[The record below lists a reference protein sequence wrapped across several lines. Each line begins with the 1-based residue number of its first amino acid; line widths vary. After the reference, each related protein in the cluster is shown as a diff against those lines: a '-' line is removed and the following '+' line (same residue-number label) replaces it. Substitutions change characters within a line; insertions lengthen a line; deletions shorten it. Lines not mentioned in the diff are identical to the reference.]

1 MATVA
6 LSSKAVGSTV
16 KLKVNGTAKNF
27 IVVHQGK
34 PGSMY
39 DASCDGTWLLMQD
52 CYESRQWHSSNNND
66 YENSTID
73 NYLNTTF
80 LNLFESNIR
89 DAIKQ
94 VKIPYRKGAGYGKT
108 VTSGSSGLST
118 KIFLLSSTEVNLVHG
133 YEPTNEGACLS
144 YFSGTAQ
151 NGADNKRVAK
161 LNGSATNWWLRSPF
175 CYSNNGSTHALLVL
189 SNGNWNYGNC
199 SFSYGIRPALV
210 LPSSLLVSD
219 DGSVQTNTA
228 PTISSPSGN
237 SGVNLGS
244 KAAAFNF
251 QYTPSDADGDKL
263 TVTEKLDGVTK
274 KTRSNVTSGTQLT
287 FECASTAAEFQ
298 KILNGSHTITIEV
311 SDGKEKA
318 TFTAT
323 FTKQVTGATITLDEP
338 LAVEG
343 DITVAILTV
352 TGDIPA
358 DADYTVE
365 VTNNA
370 NDSSPV
376 WQDVTTEVKNGT
388 NIVFENHENTN
399 GAAFNFRIT
408 VDRGASNTGGYIT
421 GVSGAFQ

>member
-39 DASCDGTWLLMQD
+39 DASCNGTWLLMQD

-108 VTSGSSGLST
+108 VTSGASGLST

-161 LNGSATNWWLRSPF
+161 LNGSAAGWWLRSPYCF
-175 CYSNNGSTHALLVL
+175 SSGGSTLALYVAAMAA
-189 SNGNWNYGNC
+189 G
-199 SFSYGIRPALV
+199 AA
-210 LPSSLLVSD
+210 
-219 DGSVQTNTA
+219 TTA
-228 PTISSPSGN
+228 PTRVASAPLWYFPLLSWS
-237 SGVNLGS
+237 
-244 KAAAFNF
+244 
-251 QYTPSDADGDKL
+251 L
-263 TVTEKLDGVTK
+263 TTGRFRRTRLRRSAVRAVTVG
-274 KTRSNVTSGTQLT
+274 
-287 FECASTAAEFQ
+287 
-298 KILNGSHTITIEV
+298 
-311 SDGKEKA
+311 
-318 TFTAT
+318 
-323 FTKQVTGATITLDEP
+323 
-338 LAVEG
+338 
-343 DITVAILTV
+343 
-352 TGDIPA
+352 
-358 DADYTVE
+358 
-365 VTNNA
+365 
-370 NDSSPV
+370 
-376 WQDVTTEVKNGT
+376 
-388 NIVFENHENTN
+388 
-399 GAAFNFRIT
+399 
-408 VDRGASNTGGYIT
+408 
-421 GVSGAFQ
+421 